1 MAAAAALAD
10 VTPPGL
16 SSNQAGRTLFG
27 GAAAQPL
34 RTAAQLSLED
44 TAPTDEEELEGEN
57 AMIGFALLTLDEL
70 LGGAT
75 WRASAGRSKAEL
87 LVARARA
94 VKGLASAAPAPA
106 GSKRTAVEQAPEK
119 RKLNKRLN
127 EAQETAAIG
136 YATNATLR
144 AASEEASFRSAM
156 EDCRR
161 RPSPSPPS
169 PSLPTRAVGA
179 PRACQQC
186 TRVGPRPVAPA
197 SHPPPGWRAS
207 GTGGRRCGRCWP
219 ASAWAR
225 RWQ

>member
-10 VTPPGL
+10 ITPPGL

-44 TAPTDEEELEGEN
+44 AAPTDEEELAGED

-94 VKGLASAAPAPA
+94 VKGLASATPTSA
-106 GSKRTAVEQAPEK
+106 GSKRAAVEQAPEK
-119 RKLNKRLN
+119 RKLNKRLS

-136 YATNATLR
+136 FATNATLR

-156 EDCRR
+156 DDCRR
-161 RPSPSPPS
+161 RPSPSPP
-169 PSLPTRAVGA
+169 T
-179 PRACQQC
+179 
-186 TRVGPRPVAPA
+186 
-197 SHPPPGWRAS
+197 
-207 GTGGRRCGRCWP
+207 
-219 ASAWAR
+219 AR
-225 RWQ
+225 E